1 MVDTFGRWYEEE
13 DYSTYPEEKWCDYDT
28 MAAWIREHGYEPETS
43 MENLINMIFAH
54 YECETENDKNSIYH
68 PNNFIDCKNP
78 WISGCKVY
86 VEDNGGVEEFDYE
99 A

>member
-1 MVDTFGRWYEEE
+1 MVDIYGRWYEEE

-28 MAAWIREHGYEPETS
+28 MAVWIREHGYEPKTS

-68 PNNFIDCKNP
+68 PNNFIDCKDP

>member
-1 MVDTFGRWYEEE
+1 
-13 DYSTYPEEKWCDYDT
+13 
-28 MAAWIREHGYEPETS
+28 
-43 MENLINMIFAH
+43 MENLISMIFAH

-68 PNNFIDCKNP
+68 PNNFIDCKDP

>member
-1 MVDTFGRWYEEE
+1 MVDTYGRWHEEE

-28 MAAWIREHGYEPETS
+28 MAAWIREHGYEPKTS

-54 YECETENDKNSIYH
+54 YECEIEDDKNNTYH
-68 PNNFIDCKNP
+68 PNNFRDCKDP
-78 WISGCKVY
+78 WISGYKVY
-86 VEDNGGVEEFDYE
+86 VEDNGGFEEFDYE

>member
-1 MVDTFGRWYEEE
+1 MVDTYGRWYEEE

-28 MAAWIREHGYEPETS
+28 MAAWIREHGYEPKTS
-43 MENLINMIFAH
+43 MENLIDMIFAH

-86 VEDNGGVEEFDYE
+86 VEDNGGVEEFNYE

>member
-1 MVDTFGRWYEEE
+1 MVDTYGRWYEEE

-28 MAAWIREHGYEPETS
+28 MAAWIGEHGYEPKTS

-68 PNNFIDCKNP
+68 PNNFIDCKDP